1 MPDWG
6 RFYCQARRFDAG
18 ILTDFKSNQRSP
30 GGKRCPET
38 AFCHFSNKAYTYFPV
53 FNQFLRNQKLRF
65 GVVLNHEK
73 MQFEFWLMGQ
83 NADVQRAYW
92 ELLKDSVWNSGRKEM
107 PKYSILEAVLEDQ
120 MDFRDKETMTQTIIS
135 RSVSLA
141 LEIQEYL
148 SGIGC

>member
-1 MPDWG
+1 MFENW
-6 RFYCQARRFDAG
+6 RNAG
-18 ILTDFKSNQRSP
+18 FGQIL
-30 GGKRCPET
+30 
-38 AFCHFSNKAYTYFPV
+38 FSNKAYTYFPV

-107 PKYSILEAVLEDQ
+107 PNIL
-120 MDFRDKETMTQTIIS
+120 F
-135 RSVSLA
+135 
-141 LEIQEYL
+141 
-148 SGIGC
+148 